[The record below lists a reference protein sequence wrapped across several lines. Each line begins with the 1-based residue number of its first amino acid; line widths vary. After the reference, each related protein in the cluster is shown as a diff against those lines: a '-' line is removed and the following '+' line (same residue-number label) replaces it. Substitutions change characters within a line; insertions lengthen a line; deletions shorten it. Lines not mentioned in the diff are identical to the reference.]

1 MYDRIPDN
9 TCDKYTRNNLRHV
22 RSHRNRV
29 TTMDTSTSETDFV
42 RSPALQSPPA
52 DAYFES
58 YRSFLEYFK
67 QIVDPDDQLPVRVP
81 SYTLE
86 ENEITGAIVDW
97 MIQYLNDK

>member
-1 MYDRIPDN
+1 
-9 TCDKYTRNNLRHV
+9 
-22 RSHRNRV
+22 
-29 TTMDTSTSETDFV
+29 MDTSTSETDFV
-42 RSPALQSPPA
+42 RGTTARNDA

-67 QIVDPDDQLPVRVP
+67 RMVDPDDQLPVRVP
-81 SYTLE
+81 SYTLD